1 MRPAWSTSRGGACGA
16 SHCGSILGVAAT
28 TAGWPLALMNDT
40 LGRGRDAPTP

>member
-1 MRPAWSTSRGGACGA
+1 VAAVRAVRG
-16 SHCGSILGVAAT
+16 HCGSILGVAAT